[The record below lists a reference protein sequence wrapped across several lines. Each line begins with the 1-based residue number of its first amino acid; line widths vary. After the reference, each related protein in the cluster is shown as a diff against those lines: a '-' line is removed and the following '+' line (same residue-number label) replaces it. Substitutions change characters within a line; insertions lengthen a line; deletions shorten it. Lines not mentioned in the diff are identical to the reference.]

1 MPLLVKKNIRIIG
14 SNELL
19 GPILEVEKIELVR
32 YVRKTDGRLYEFELF
47 HLEDGSRKRPDELV
61 FIHID
66 EDLLIAMR
74 MEAAILE
81 KDRSR

>member
-1 MPLLVKKNIRIIG
+1 M
-14 SNELL
+14 
-19 GPILEVEKIELVR
+19 
-32 YVRKTDGRLYEFELF
+32 RKGGQVTHEFELF

-74 MEAAILE
+74 MEAALLE
-81 KDRSR
+81 KDKSR